1 MANLVVMPKLGL
13 TMSEGIISNWR
24 KQEGDTIK
32 KGEILFSIETDKLT
46 NDFEAIN
53 EGVLRRILVSSGTVP
68 VLAPVAIIGD
78 ENEDITELLDQTGAE
93 KPEKTEVKA
102 EEKTENRIS
111 TASPTVGG
119 RVKASPRAKKMAEEL
134 GVDINLIKG
143 TGPGGAIT
151 ENDIKNYSEQETE
164 NKKKASPTA
173 VVVADNIGVNI
184 SKIEKDTRI
193 MKDDVIKYKMSE
205 ELQKFADPQEFRSP
219 MSGMRRVIAKRM
231 LESTQISPTVTF
243 NIKADITAMKQ
254 FREDIKETVKISYN
268 DILVKILSKI
278 LLEFPLL
285 NCSIDGN
292 DIITR
297 NYANIGVAVALPEGL
312 LVPVVKYANVK
323 GLKEIS
329 EEIKTMAE
337 KARNNELSPDEL
349 TGGTFTISNLGMYGI
364 ESFSPIINQPE
375 SAILGVNSIREE
387 AVVVN
392 GELKIKPVMNLSL
405 TADHRAVDGAVAAEF
420 LAKFKEYIEKP
431 GLLLL

>member
-1 MANLVVMPKLGL
+1 
-13 TMSEGIISNWR
+13 
-24 KQEGDTIK
+24 
-32 KGEILFSIETDKLT
+32 
-46 NDFEAIN
+46 
-53 EGVLRRILVSSGTVP
+53 
-68 VLAPVAIIGD
+68 
-78 ENEDITELLDQTGAE
+78 
-93 KPEKTEVKA
+93 
-102 EEKTENRIS
+102 
-111 TASPTVGG
+111 
-119 RVKASPRAKKMAEEL
+119 
-134 GVDINLIKG
+134 
-143 TGPGGAIT
+143 
-151 ENDIKNYSEQETE
+151 
-164 NKKKASPTA
+164 
-173 VVVADNIGVNI
+173 
-184 SKIEKDTRI
+184 

-243 NIKADITAMKQ
+243 NIKADITAMKK

-387 AVVVN
+387 AVVLN

>member
-1 MANLVVMPKLGL
+1 M
-13 TMSEGIISNWR
+13 R
-24 KQEGDTIK
+24 KQEGDTIQ

-53 EGVLRRILVSSGTVP
+53 EGVLRRILARSGTVP

-111 TASPTVGG
+111 TASAAAGG

-243 NIKADITAMKQ
+243 NIKADITAMKK

-387 AVVVN
+387 AVVLN